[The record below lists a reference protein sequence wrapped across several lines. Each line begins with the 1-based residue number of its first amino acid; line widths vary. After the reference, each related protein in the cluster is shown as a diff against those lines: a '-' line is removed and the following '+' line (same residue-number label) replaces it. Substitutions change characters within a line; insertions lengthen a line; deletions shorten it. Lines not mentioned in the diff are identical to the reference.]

1 MSTAETERT
10 DVRVVDVA
18 PPPSSDAS
26 AAPATAV
33 VEYDEALPPAP
44 RRRISRIRQSDILQL
59 VGAAVAGVSL
69 TAVVFAFIA
78 PFDGPI
84 GFVLVA
90 YALFLLVYALLV
102 RQDEDGTAVVDR
114 LVAVMVSTLAAV
126 FVGALIYVVAYV
138 IVGGLQA
145 LRQLNFYTED
155 MSNAGPLDGLEVGGI
170 LHAMVGSLIMI
181 AIALVIVIPVGIT
194 TAIFLNEMPGRFSRF
209 VRILVEA
216 MTALPSIIA
225 GLFIYAT
232 FILILGMPKSGL
244 AAALAISVMM
254 LPIVIRAAD
263 VVVRL
268 VPGNLKEASYALGAS
283 QLRTVWHV
291 VLPTARSGLMTAVI
305 LGTARGVG
313 ETSPVLL
320 TAGFTQSLNTDPFD
334 GPMISLPLAAF
345 KFIGSS
351 EESFKLR
358 GFGAATVLI
367 VLVLILFVLA
377 RMVGGR
383 GPGQLSNRQRRK
395 ASRQSRRDAE
405 RIKDLHA
412 RRRNGSPLD
421 DFGTDS
427 PAGPLEG
434 SPSS

>member
-10 DVRVVDVA
+10 DVMLVDEPALPA
-18 PPPSSDAS
+18 PDLRRTS
-26 AAPATAV
+26 V
-33 VEYDEALPPAP
+33 VERSEELPPAP
-44 RRRISRIRQSDILQL
+44 RRRIARIRQSDVLQL
-59 VGAAVAGVSL
+59 VGAAIAAVSL
-69 TAVVFAFIA
+69 TAVVFGFIA

-84 GFVLVA
+84 GFVLVS
-90 YALFLLVYALLV
+90 YAVFLVFYAVLV

-114 LVAVMVSTLAAV
+114 LVAVVVSTLALV

-138 IVGGLQA
+138 IVGGVQA

-377 RMVGGR
+377 RIAGGR

-405 RIKDLHA
+405 RIKDLHS
-412 RRRNGSPLD
+412 RRAAGSPLD

-427 PAGPLEG
+427 SAGPLEG
-434 SPSS
+434 SPTS